1 MGLILLQEAVDGA
14 MDLWVHSITVP
25 IGRWVGQ
32 PLGAEG
38 VRVWG
43 EGAVPPVG
51 EFRSLGAVLAVV
63 GSLILA

>member
-32 PLGAEG
+32 PFGAGG
-38 VRVWG
+38 VCVWG
-43 EGAVPPVG
+43 GRGLCPP
-51 EFRSLGAVLAVV
+51 
-63 GSLILA
+63 

>member
-1 MGLILLQEAVDGA
+1 MGLEVC
-14 MDLWVHSITVP
+14 VC
-25 IGRWVGQ
+25 VG
-32 PLGAEG
+32 
-38 VRVWG
+38 G